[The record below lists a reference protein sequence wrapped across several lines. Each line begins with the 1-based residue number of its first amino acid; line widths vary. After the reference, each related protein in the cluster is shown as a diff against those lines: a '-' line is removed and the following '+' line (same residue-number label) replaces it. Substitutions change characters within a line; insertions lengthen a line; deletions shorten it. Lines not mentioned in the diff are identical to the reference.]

1 MCTHRVK
8 GRYRC
13 RHTEINTYSVYVH
26 GHVVVY
32 MNMFILI
39 YIYMHSYEQDLFA
52 LRAAILAFT
61 REFSLPKPVHLF
73 TCMVVL
79 KELGKEQGL
88 HPRECLFTQHNKAGS
103 QHSLTRGLY
112 EDVMAHNMVLVLFI
126 SHWLQE

>member
-1 MCTHRVK
+1 
-8 GRYRC
+8 
-13 RHTEINTYSVYVH
+13 
-26 GHVVVY
+26 
-32 MNMFILI
+32 MFILI

-88 HPRECLFTQHNKAGS
+88 HSTECLFTQHNKAGS

-112 EDVMAHNMVLVLFI
+112 EDVMAHNMVLVLFLATG
-126 SHWLQE
+126 SRSSSGAREKQWAGEKQFLNGWHLGRVMSSL